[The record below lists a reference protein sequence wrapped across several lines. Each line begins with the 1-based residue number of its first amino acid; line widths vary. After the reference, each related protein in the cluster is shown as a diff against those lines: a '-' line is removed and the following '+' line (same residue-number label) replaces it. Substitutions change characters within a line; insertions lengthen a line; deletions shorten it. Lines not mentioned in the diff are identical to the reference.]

1 MTDIGRGRKPAL
13 PLELENSIVQSVKR
27 ASQLGVGVSRRQLLT
42 RTGTLVKR
50 LKLKTPFKNSTPG
63 KDWWQKL
70 KQRHSDLTIRKPE
83 KTGMSRNIS
92 CSLLSYDFHRVM
104 FERFACFVHVPN

>member
-1 MTDIGRGRKPAL
+1 MLRVKKAKILQYDLSSLDNAVKCVKAAEHFKVPKSTVGDRVTGKREIVVGRGRKPAL

-63 KDWWQKL
+63 KDW
-70 KQRHSDLTIRKPE
+70 
-83 KTGMSRNIS
+83 
-92 CSLLSYDFHRVM
+92 
-104 FERFACFVHVPN
+104 